1 MSREVFEIEGEGF
14 FGEEVDGDGV
24 VAEGVDD
31 QEIVGGERSLFFQ
44 GDSSVSFGY
53 FYWRRGV
60 AEVLEI
66 VFGNVDILGV
76 ELVKVEGGVF
86 LSVGCQGSHSGSNDA
101 LGEAFFFFGGEVC

>member
-1 MSREVFEIEGEGF
+1 MFEIEGEGF

-44 GDSSVSFGY
+44 GDSSISFGY
-53 FYWRRGV
+53 FYWRRGL

-66 VFGNVDILGV
+66 VFGNVDILGIEFV
-76 ELVKVEGGVF
+76 EVEGVVF
-86 LSVGCQGSHSGSNDA
+86 LSVGCQSADSESNDA
-101 LGEAFFFFGGEVC
+101 SAESFCFYGGGIS